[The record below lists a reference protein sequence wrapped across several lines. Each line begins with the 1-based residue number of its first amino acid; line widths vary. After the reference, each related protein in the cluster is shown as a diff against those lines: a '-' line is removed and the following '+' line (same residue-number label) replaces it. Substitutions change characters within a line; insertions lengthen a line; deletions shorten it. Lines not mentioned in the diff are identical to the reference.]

1 MRNPLI
7 GLLLILIGACQRDQA
22 VGPLDDFYQRWHL
35 IRYRPIQD
43 TKWTFHDTDA
53 HYDLEYRP
61 DGAIVYRR
69 NGASGQGN
77 CCAPTGFNRE
87 GITINYTDWVL
98 CNNAFCGTV
107 KKATITQLNN
117 QFLELTDGYI
127 VSQYE
132 AVD

>member
-1 MRNPLI
+1 MRNPFI
-7 GLLLILIGACQRDQA
+7 VLLLILIGACQRDQV

-53 HYDLEYRP
+53 YYDLEYRP

-77 CCAPTGFNRE
+77 CCVPTAFTRE
-87 GITINYTDWVL
+87 GITIKYSDWVL
-98 CNNAFCGTV
+98 CPTALCGTV
-107 KKATITQLNN
+107 KKTTITQLSK
-117 QFLELTDGYI
+117 QSLELTDDYM

-132 AVD
+132 AVN